1 MHANPALA
9 RGVDPD
15 ANLAFAPVPAEA
27 EMFVSFI
34 ILHPDSSFYAM
45 RAELAQEIAAPGN

>member
-9 RGVDPD
+9 RDVDPD

-34 ILHPDSSFYAM
+34 LLHPDSSFYGM
-45 RAELAQEIAAPGN
+45 RAELTQEIGGPGN